1 MVTCVPRWLSQ
12 SIRFS
17 SRIRGSFFFVS
28 IWTSKYRAGAFGP
41 MREVIWTDLPVV
53 ICPYMPAAEIP
64 IPCCPRLMRNRWN
77 LDPYR
82 SFAKIF
88 GICWRTMPGPLS
100 VTVIRKRL
108 AWVGGG
114 GVSPLATTSTLTT
127 TSGRI
132 PASSQASSALSTP
145 SLTQVSSAFRGLS
158 NPRRCRFL
166 VKNSETEISRCRA
179 PNSTAVTAGFGGG
192 AGGLVF
198 AGGLVSAAG
207 LPFEGLSFRPCF
219 AEGAFFDGF
228 RIWRAPISTAVTADF
243 GCGAGGLVFV
253 GGVVFEGF
261 SFRPRFAEGI
271 VVDGFRIWA
280 SFGCKDLATYAVCI
294 GRTGRG
300 KTGLCLAFLE
310 RAAGVG

>member
-1 MVTCVPRWLSQ
+1 
-12 SIRFS
+12 
-17 SRIRGSFFFVS
+17 
-28 IWTSKYRAGAFGP
+28 

-179 PNSTAVTAGFGGG
+179 PNSTAVTAGLGCG
-192 AGGLVF
+192 AGELVF
-198 AGGLVSAAG
+198 AGGLDFAG
-207 LPFEGLSFRPCF
+207 GLVFEGFSFRSRGT
-219 AEGAFFDGF
+219 EGAVAVGF
-228 RIWRAPISTAVTADF
+228 RIWASSTAVTAGF
-243 GCGAGGLVFV
+243 GCGAGGLA
-253 GGVVFEGF
+253 FEGF
-261 SFRPRFAEGI
+261 SFRPRVAGGA

-280 SFGCKDLATYAVCI
+280 SSGCKDLATYAVCI

-300 KTGLCLAFLE
+300 KTGLCHAFLE
-310 RAAGVG
+310 RAAWLEALRRWSDYPNPLTRVGDHTAPREPQPGSASPAPRGRTRSR

>member
-1 MVTCVPRWLSQ
+1 
-12 SIRFS
+12 
-17 SRIRGSFFFVS
+17 
-28 IWTSKYRAGAFGP
+28 

-179 PNSTAVTAGFGGG
+179 PNSTAVTAGFGCG

-198 AGGLVSAAG
+198 AGELV
-207 LPFEGLSFRPCF
+207 F
-219 AEGAFFDGF
+219 
-228 RIWRAPISTAVTADF
+228 
-243 GCGAGGLVFV
+243 AGGLDFA
-253 GGVVFEGF
+253 GGLVFEGF
-261 SFRPRFAEGI
+261 SFRPRFAKGDFF
-271 VVDGFRIWA
+271 DGFRICCA
-280 SFGCKDLATYAVCI
+280 PISTAV
-294 GRTGRG
+294 T
-300 KTGLCLAFLE
+300 
-310 RAAGVG
+310 AGVGCGAGELAFAGWLVFSGGLVFTGRLAFAGGAGFA

>member
-1 MVTCVPRWLSQ
+1 
-12 SIRFS
+12 
-17 SRIRGSFFFVS
+17 
-28 IWTSKYRAGAFGP
+28 

-114 GVSPLATTSTLTT
+114 GVSPLATASTLTT

-179 PNSTAVTAGFGGG
+179 PNSTAVTAGLGCG
-192 AGGLVF
+192 AGELVF
-198 AGGLVSAAG
+198 AGGLV
-207 LPFEGLSFRPCF
+207 FEGFSFRPCF
-219 AEGAFFDGF
+219 AEGDFFDGF
-228 RIWRAPISTAVTADF
+228 RIWRAPISTAVTAGL
-243 GCGAGGLVFV
+243 GCGAGGVVFAGGLGSAAGPGFTGEVGVTGVLGFV
-253 GGVVFEGF
+253 GGGGLEGV
-261 SFRPRFAEGI
+261 R
-271 VVDGFRIWA
+271 
-280 SFGCKDLATYAVCI
+280 LLT
-294 GRTGRG
+294 
-300 KTGLCLAFLE
+300 LL
-310 RAAGVG
+310 

>member
-1 MVTCVPRWLSQ
+1 
-12 SIRFS
+12 
-17 SRIRGSFFFVS
+17 
-28 IWTSKYRAGAFGP
+28 
-41 MREVIWTDLPVV
+41 
-53 ICPYMPAAEIP
+53 MPAAEIP

-114 GVSPLATTSTLTT
+114 GVSPLATASTLTT

-145 SLTQVSSAFRGLS
+145 SLTQVSSAFGGLS

-166 VKNSETEISRCRA
+166 VKNWETEISRCRA

-198 AGGLVSAAG
+198 AGELVFAGGLDFAGGLV
-207 LPFEGLSFRPCF
+207 FEGFSFRPCF
-219 AEGAFFDGF
+219 AEGDFFDGF

-243 GCGAGGLVFV
+243 GCGAGGLVFA
-253 GGVVFEGF
+253 GGLVSAAGLPFEGL
-261 SFRPRFAEGI
+261 SFWPRFAGGA
-271 VVDGFRIWA
+271 VFVGFCLCWVA
-280 SFGCKDLATYAVCI
+280 VSQAWTAGFGCGAGGLVFAGWLVFS
-294 GRTGRG
+294 GGLVFTGRL
-300 KTGLCLAFLE
+300 TF
-310 RAAGVG
+310 AGGSVFA

>member
-114 GVSPLATTSTLTT
+114 GASPLATTSTLTT

-132 PASSQASSALSTP
+132 PASSQAFSAVSTP
-145 SLTQVSSAFRGLS
+145 SFTQVSSAFRGLS

-198 AGGLVSAAG
+198 AGELVFAGGLDFAGGLV
-207 LPFEGLSFRPCF
+207 FEGFSFRPCF
-219 AEGAFFDGF
+219 AEGDFFAGF
-228 RIWRAPISTAVTADF
+228 RIWRAPISTAVTPDF
-243 GCGAGGLVFV
+243 GRRAGGLVCA
-253 GGVVFEGF
+253 GGPV
-261 SFRPRFAEGI
+261 S
-271 VVDGFRIWA
+271 
-280 SFGCKDLATYAVCI
+280 
-294 GRTGRG
+294 
-300 KTGLCLAFLE
+300 
-310 RAAGVG
+310 AAGVAFEGLH

>member
-1 MVTCVPRWLSQ
+1 
-12 SIRFS
+12 
-17 SRIRGSFFFVS
+17 
-28 IWTSKYRAGAFGP
+28 
-41 MREVIWTDLPVV
+41 
-53 ICPYMPAAEIP
+53 MPAAEIP

-82 SFAKIF
+82 SFANIF

-108 AWVGGG
+108 AWAGGG
-114 GVSPLATTSTLTT
+114 GVSPLATASTLTT

-166 VKNSETEISRCRA
+166 VKNSETEISRWRA
-179 PNSTAVTAGFGGG
+179 PISSAVTAGFGCG

-198 AGGLVSAAG
+198 TGGLV
-207 LPFEGLSFRPCF
+207 FEGFDFRPCY

-228 RIWRAPISTAVTADF
+228 RIWRAPISTAVTAGS
-243 GCGAGGLVFV
+243 GCGAGGLLFA
-253 GGVVFEGF
+253 GGLVSAAGLPFEGL
-261 SFRPRFAEGI
+261 SFWPRFAGGAF
-271 VVDGFRIWA
+271 VDGFRLWRAPISTA
-280 SFGCKDLATYAVCI
+280 VTAGFGCGA
-294 GRTGRG
+294 GE
-300 KTGLCLAFLE
+300 LAF
-310 RAAGVG
+310 AGGSVFA

>member
-1 MVTCVPRWLSQ
+1 
-12 SIRFS
+12 
-17 SRIRGSFFFVS
+17 
-28 IWTSKYRAGAFGP
+28 

-53 ICPYMPAAEIP
+53 ICPYMPAAEIQM
-64 IPCCPRLMRNRWN
+64 PCWPRLMRNRWN

-88 GICWRTMPGPLS
+88 GICWRTMTGRLS
-100 VTVIRKRL
+100 ETVIRKRL

-114 GVSPLATTSTLTT
+114 GVSPLATASTLTT

-198 AGGLVSAAG
+198 AGELVFAGGLVFSGG
-207 LPFEGLSFRPCF
+207 LLFEGFSFRPRF
-219 AEGAFFDGF
+219 AEGAFFAGF

-243 GCGAGGLVFV
+243 GCGAGGLVFA
-253 GGVVFEGF
+253 GGLVSAAGLPFEGL
-261 SFRPRFAEGI
+261 SFWPRFAGGAFF
-271 VVDGFRIWA
+271 DGFRICCA
-280 SFGCKDLATYAVCI
+280 PISTAVAAGFGCWAGGLAFAGWVGFSGGPGFHGGATV
-294 GRTGRG
+294 GRG
-300 KTGLCLAFLE
+300 
-310 RAAGVG
+310 AGFRL

>member
-1 MVTCVPRWLSQ
+1 
-12 SIRFS
+12 
-17 SRIRGSFFFVS
+17 
-28 IWTSKYRAGAFGP
+28 

-100 VTVIRKRL
+100 ETVIRKRL

-114 GVSPLATTSTLTT
+114 GVSPLATASTLTT

-158 NPRRCRFL
+158 SPRRCGFL
-166 VKNSETEISRCRA
+166 VKTSETETSRSRA
-179 PNSTAVTAGFGGG
+179 PNATAVTAGFGGGAGGVVFAGELVFEGFSFRPCFAEGAFFVGFRIWRAPISTAVIADFGCG

-207 LPFEGLSFRPCF
+207 LPFEGLSFWPRF
-219 AEGAFFDGF
+219 AGGAFFDGF
-228 RIWRAPISTAVTADF
+228 RICCAPISTAVTAGF
-243 GCGAGGLVFV
+243 CCGAGELAFAGWLVFSGGLVF
-253 GGVVFEGF
+253 
-261 SFRPRFAEGI
+261 
-271 VVDGFRIWA
+271 
-280 SFGCKDLATYAVCI
+280 
-294 GRTGRG
+294 TGRL
-300 KTGLCLAFLE
+300 TF
-310 RAAGVG
+310 AGGSVFA

>member
-1 MVTCVPRWLSQ
+1 
-12 SIRFS
+12 
-17 SRIRGSFFFVS
+17 
-28 IWTSKYRAGAFGP
+28 
-41 MREVIWTDLPVV
+41 
-53 ICPYMPAAEIP
+53 MPAAEIP

-100 VTVIRKRL
+100 ETVIRKRL

-114 GVSPLATTSTLTT
+114 GVSPLATASTLTT

-179 PNSTAVTAGFGGG
+179 PFLHRVSHMLRPHFDGGDRRLWLWG
-192 AGGLVF
+192 RR
-198 AGGLVSAAG
+198 AG
-207 LPFEGLSFRPCF
+207 LRRVAGLLR
-219 AEGAFFDGF
+219 
-228 RIWRAPISTAVTADF
+228 RTRLHRTADLRRRV
-243 GCGAGGLVFV
+243 GLRLRAGLRGVHLPAKGDRGRCRCRFSHMGLIWMQGPCHLRVVHRQNRQVEDRPVLCFPGKGD
-253 GGVVFEGF
+253 GG
-261 SFRPRFAEGI
+261 
-271 VVDGFRIWA
+271 WK
-280 SFGCKDLATYAVCI
+280 C
-294 GRTGRG
+294 
-300 KTGLCLAFLE
+300 
-310 RAAGVG
+310 

>member
-1 MVTCVPRWLSQ
+1 
-12 SIRFS
+12 
-17 SRIRGSFFFVS
+17 
-28 IWTSKYRAGAFGP
+28 

-100 VTVIRKRL
+100 ETVIRKRL

-114 GVSPLATTSTLTT
+114 GVSPLATASTLTT

-198 AGGLVSAAG
+198 AGELV
-207 LPFEGLSFRPCF
+207 F
-219 AEGAFFDGF
+219 
-228 RIWRAPISTAVTADF
+228 
-243 GCGAGGLVFV
+243 AGGLAFA
-253 GGVVFEGF
+253 GGLVFEGF
-261 SFRPRFAEGI
+261 SFRPRFAGGAFF
-271 VVDGFRIWA
+271 DGFRICCA
-280 SFGCKDLATYAVCI
+280 PISTAVTAGFGCGA
-294 GRTGRG
+294 GE
-300 KTGLCLAFLE
+300 LAFAGWLVFSGGLVWTGGLTFAGGSVLE
-310 RAAGVG
+310 WGLVFEGFIFRPREHEGAVAVGFR

>member
-1 MVTCVPRWLSQ
+1 
-12 SIRFS
+12 
-17 SRIRGSFFFVS
+17 
-28 IWTSKYRAGAFGP
+28 

-100 VTVIRKRL
+100 ETVIRKRL

-114 GVSPLATTSTLTT
+114 GVSPLATASTLTT

-198 AGGLVSAAG
+198 AG
-207 LPFEGLSFRPCF
+207 EM
-219 AEGAFFDGF
+219 
-228 RIWRAPISTAVTADF
+228 
-243 GCGAGGLVFV
+243 
-253 GGVVFEGF
+253 VFEGF
-261 SFRPRFAEGI
+261 SFRPRGTEGA
-271 VVDGFRIWA
+271 VAVGFRIWA
-280 SFGCKDLATYAVCI
+280 SSECKDLATHALCI

-300 KTGLCLAFLE
+300 KTGLCHAFLE
-310 RAAGVG
+310 SAAGGLEALRRWSDYPNPLTPAGDRMARREPQPGSALPAPRGRTRSR

>member
-1 MVTCVPRWLSQ
+1 
-12 SIRFS
+12 
-17 SRIRGSFFFVS
+17 
-28 IWTSKYRAGAFGP
+28 

-100 VTVIRKRL
+100 ETVIRKRL

-114 GVSPLATTSTLTT
+114 GVSPLATASTLTT

-179 PNSTAVTAGFGGG
+179 PNSTAVTAGFGCGAEELAF

-198 AGGLVSAAG
+198 S
-207 LPFEGLSFRPCF
+207 
-219 AEGAFFDGF
+219 
-228 RIWRAPISTAVTADF
+228 
-243 GCGAGGLVFV
+243 GGLVFT
-253 GGVVFEGF
+253 GRLPFAGVRVRACVLDFEGF
-261 SFRPRFAEGI
+261 IFRPRGTEGA
-271 VVDGFRIWA
+271 VAVGFRIWA
-280 SFGCKDLATYAVCI
+280 SFGCKDLATHDLHRQNRQGEDRPVLCFP
-294 GRTGRG
+294 G
-300 KTGLCLAFLE
+300 KGGG
-310 RAAGVG
+310 GVV

>member
-1 MVTCVPRWLSQ
+1 
-12 SIRFS
+12 
-17 SRIRGSFFFVS
+17 
-28 IWTSKYRAGAFGP
+28 

-108 AWVGGG
+108 AWAGGG
-114 GVSPLATTSTLTT
+114 GVSPLATASTLTT

-166 VKNSETEISRCRA
+166 VKNSETDISR
-179 PNSTAVTAGFGGG
+179 
-192 AGGLVF
+192 
-198 AGGLVSAAG
+198 
-207 LPFEGLSFRPCF
+207 
-219 AEGAFFDGF
+219 
-228 RIWRAPISTAVTADF
+228 WRAPISTAVTVGF
-243 GCGAGGLVFV
+243 GGGGGGAAGFGFGFGAGGLLFIPPIQTKSDAGTQGYSTL
-253 GGVVFEGF
+253 GGRVTL
-261 SFRPRFAEGI
+261 PRA
-271 VVDGFRIWA
+271 
-280 SFGCKDLATYAVCI
+280 
-294 GRTGRG
+294 GR
-300 KTGLCLAFLE
+300 
-310 RAAGVG
+310 RAGAAR